1 MPLPANAAQS
11 CATDSL
17 ALSWHRNVKGFLRS
31 QPDANI
37 ISVSQNDNGNYC
49 QTPEEKAIM
58 DEEGSPMG
66 PLLRAGECTYA
77 AWAPTAPVT
86 LTDTAGAQ

>member
-1 MPLPANAAQS
+1 M
-11 CATDSL
+11 
-17 ALSWHRNVKGFLRS
+17 KGFLRS
-31 QPDANI
+31 QPNANI

>member
-1 MPLPANAAQS
+1 M
-11 CATDSL
+11 
-17 ALSWHRNVKGFLRS
+17 KGFLRS

-49 QTPEEKAIM
+49 QTPEETAIM

-66 PLLRAGECTYA
+66 PLLRAGECT
-77 AWAPTAPVT
+77 
-86 LTDTAGAQ
+86 

>member
-1 MPLPANAAQS
+1 M
-11 CATDSL
+11 L
-17 ALSWHRNVKGFLRS
+17 AWHRNVKGFLRS

-49 QTPEEKAIM
+49 QTPEETAIM

-66 PLLRAGECTYA
+66 PL
-77 AWAPTAPVT
+77 TA
-86 LTDTAGAQ
+86 TDNLPFVSDMLGFGLP

>member
-1 MPLPANAAQS
+1 M
-11 CATDSL
+11 
-17 ALSWHRNVKGFLRS
+17 KGFLRS

-66 PLLRAGECTYA
+66 PLLRAGECSNSRLGRRRLL
-77 AWAPTAPVT
+77 PR
-86 LTDTAGAQ
+86 L